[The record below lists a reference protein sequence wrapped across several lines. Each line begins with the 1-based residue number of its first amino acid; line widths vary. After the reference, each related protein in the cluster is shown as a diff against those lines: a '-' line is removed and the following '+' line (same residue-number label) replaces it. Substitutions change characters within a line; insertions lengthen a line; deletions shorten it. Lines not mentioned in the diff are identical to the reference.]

1 LSAEKVARILDD
13 VKGQIFVYA
22 AYLKPGKHQI
32 IVYDKSKDKFWAK
45 NIVVEMRKSEAIAGK
60 FILFFDLW
68 CRLSQ

>member
-1 LSAEKVARILDD
+1 
-13 VKGQIFVYA
+13 VYA